1 MIGAAIFGGLLF
13 SKGKWEFLTTS
24 SLIASCSYFY
34 LTYGMETSLY
44 LCLIGL
50 SLLLTRR
57 NSDWMFVALAL
68 LVSTRS
74 EGVFLAIPVTVYYL
88 AKNRQLPRLGHILLS
103 ALILATP
110 WIINQWYYGSP
121 LPDSANAKIQHGRSG
136 LWGEHLAFLHIGYM
150 REWFFNG
157 SLFSI
162 VALLPLSLGG
172 FLMSLKEANTRIIL
186 AFLVFLTVFYV
197 GLNITGYHWY
207 FAPYFYFLIMFCGVG
222 LAELTHRRFDGA
234 ALTRRNAAL
243 IMLLGGL
250 AFAYHNVVDLK
261 PRGRAENYVSIGR
274 WLQANTDTH
283 ASIALIEVGTVG
295 WYCDRHLVDILGL
308 VTKYNA
314 DYLANRDLYGWL
326 RHSQPDYIVRHEPA
340 WAHERAAASLEN
352 RGFYTRVTE
361 LQVPGLVLLRR
372 TPGIS
377 NQDIVDVALSPSR

>member
-1 MIGAAIFGGLLF
+1 MVGVTNKTSAPTRLQEHRQMGQRHIPIFFYLIPSALVAYFSFLTANFQLDDALIYLRYIRNFHEGNGLVYNVGEQFNGLTSPLFSYIILLATYYLDYQVANVLVSAVFMIGAAIFGGLLF

-103 ALILATP
+103 TLILATP

-234 ALTRRNAAL
+234 AA
-243 IMLLGGL
+243 ML
-250 AFAYHNVVDLK
+250 
-261 PRGRAENYVSIGR
+261 RAESYHHMR
-274 WLQANTDTH
+274 
-283 ASIALIEVGTVG
+283 
-295 WYCDRHLVDILGL
+295 RLV
-308 VTKYNA
+308 A
-314 DYLANRDLYGWL
+314 
-326 RHSQPDYIVRHEPA
+326 
-340 WAHERAAASLEN
+340 
-352 RGFYTRVTE
+352 
-361 LQVPGLVLLRR
+361 
-372 TPGIS
+372 
-377 NQDIVDVALSPSR
+377 